1 MPSNENNTLWFQR
14 SLNKQAANKARSA
27 IAATGRALPCVV
39 TAVFGSLVTVS
50 FQVQSNNPYTLPEL
64 TLPKAESQWMRAPT
78 QVGDAGITVP
88 SDTSIGGING
98 AGAGVAQINVAY
110 GNLSALIFVPVSSS
124 AFPVSPDANKVFVNG
139 PAGAILSDAAQTA
152 SVTVSAN
159 LVTIK
164 AGSSTWS
171 FAPGALT
178 MASGVIAET
187 HIHGGV
193 QGGPSDTGPPI
204 P

>member
-1 MPSNENNTLWFQR
+1 MPSNDNNTLWFQR
-14 SLNKQAANKARSA
+14 SLNKQAANQARTA

-39 TAVFGSLVTVS
+39 TAVYGSLVTVS
-50 FQVQSNNPYTLPEL
+50 FQVQGASLPQL

-78 QVGDAGITVP
+78 QIGDTGITVP
-88 SDTSIGGING
+88 ADTSIGGING
-98 AGAGVAQINVAY
+98 AGSGVAQVNVAY

-124 AFPVSPDANKVFVNG
+124 AFPASPDANKVFVNG
-139 PAGAILSDAAQTA
+139 PAGAILSDEAQTA

-164 AGSSTWS
+164 AGGSTWT
-171 FAPGALT
+171 FAPGAFT
-178 MASGVIAET
+178 MASGVVAET

-193 QGGPSDTGPPI
+193 ATGSGVTGTPEA
-204 P
+204 